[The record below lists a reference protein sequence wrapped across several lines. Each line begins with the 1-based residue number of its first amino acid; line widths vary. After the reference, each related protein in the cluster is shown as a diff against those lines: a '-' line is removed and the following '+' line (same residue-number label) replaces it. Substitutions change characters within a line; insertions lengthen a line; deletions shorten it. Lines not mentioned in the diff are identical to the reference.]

1 MEEKYTKVPEDLIS
15 GKDLN
20 YLCDMF
26 QWNYGFFKSTNEAL
40 SKVSDMEIKNIL
52 EQAFNLFNQNMQ
64 IILDILSNKGGNI
77 NE

>member
-26 QWNYGFFKSTNEAL
+26 QWNYGSFKSTNEAL

-52 EQAFNLFNQNMQ
+52 EQAYNLFNQNMQ

>member
-52 EQAFNLFNQNMQ
+52 EQAYNLFNQNMQ

>member
-1 MEEKYTKVPEDLIS
+1 MQEKYTKVPENLIS

-26 QWNYGFFKSTNEAL
+26 HWNYGGFKSTNEAI

-52 EQAFNLFNQNMQ
+52 EEAYNLFDQNMK
-64 IILDILSNKGGNI
+64 IILDILSNKGGSI

>member
-1 MEEKYTKVPEDLIS
+1 MQEKYTKVPEDLIS

-26 QWNYGFFKSTNEAL
+26 HWNYGCFKSTNGAI
-40 SKVSDMEIKNIL
+40 SKVGDMEIKNIL
-52 EQAFNLFNQNMQ
+52 EEAYNLFDQNMK

>member
-1 MEEKYTKVPEDLIS
+1 MQEKYAKVPEDLIS

-26 QWNYGFFKSTNEAL
+26 QWNYDCLKSTNEAL
-40 SKVSDMEIKNIL
+40 SRVSDMEIKNIL
-52 EQAFNLFNQNMQ
+52 EQAYNLFNQNMQ
-64 IILDILSNKGGNI
+64 IILDILSNRGGDI

>member
-1 MEEKYTKVPEDLIS
+1 
-15 GKDLN
+15 
-20 YLCDMF
+20 MF
-26 QWNYGFFKSTNEAL
+26 QWNYGCFKSTNEAL

-52 EQAFNLFNQNMQ
+52 EQAYNLFNQNMQ

>member
-1 MEEKYTKVPEDLIS
+1 MQEKYTKVPEDLIS

-26 QWNYGFFKSTNEAL
+26 QWNYGCFKSTNEAIP
-40 SKVSDMEIKNIL
+40 KVSDVEIKNIL
-52 EQAFNLFNQNMQ
+52 EKAYNLFNQNMET
-64 IILDILSNKGGNI
+64 ILDILSNRGGNT

>member
-1 MEEKYTKVPEDLIS
+1 MQEKYTKVPEDLIS

-26 QWNYGFFKSTNEAL
+26 QWNYGCFKSTNEAI
-40 SKVSDMEIKNIL
+40 SKVSDVEIKNIL
-52 EQAFNLFNQNMQ
+52 EKAYNLFNQNMET
-64 IILDILSNKGGNI
+64 ILDILSNRGGNI